1 MTTPR
6 LSIHLGNF
14 APDGSAG
21 WDALFDRALAADA
34 AGVDRVLV
42 SDHIAFGEDLS
53 AYGDPSAGGTEGG
66 RQPTG
71 PDGHWL
77 EPLTVLTAVAAR
89 TTRVRL
95 GTMVLLAALR
105 RPAVLAKTLA
115 TLDVLSGGRVDLGV
129 GVGWQKAEYDAAGL
143 RYEGRGQLLDHTLTV
158 LQALWAPGGASVSD
172 GLIDFEGIHS
182 SPEPVQ
188 PGGIPIWVSGRMNDN
203 VIARVVRFG
212 AGWIPWGADD
222 GAPAAAIARLHQALE
237 EAGRDPKSLL
247 VLGSLPVI
255 RSSDG
260 APDLAATVGGA
271 EALLEVGVT
280 DFRVG
285 WPVPAGLDAATD
297 SLGTLVDGFRSAVS

>member
-1 MTTPR
+1 MTR

-14 APDGSAG
+14 SADGAG
-21 WDALFDRALAADA
+21 GWEPMLERAVAADA
-34 AGVDRVLV
+34 AGIDRVLV

-53 AYGDPSAGGTEGG
+53 AYGDPTAGGTEGG

-89 TTRVRL
+89 TQRVRL

-105 RPAVLAKTLA
+105 RPAVLAKTLS

-129 GVGWQKAEYDAAGL
+129 GVGWQAAEYAAAGL
-143 RYEGRGQLLDHTLTV
+143 RYEGRGRLLDHTLAV
-158 LQALWAPGGASVSD
+158 CQALWQPGGAT
-172 GLIDFEGIHS
+172 IDDELLSFEGIHQ

-188 PGGIPIWVSGRMNDN
+188 PGGIPIWVSGRMNAN

-222 GAPAAAIARLHQALE
+222 GDPGPAIARLRSALE
-237 EAGRDPKSLL
+237 EAGRDPRSLL
-247 VLGSLPVI
+247 VLGGLPVI
-255 RSSDG
+255 RTSDG
-260 APDLAATVGGA
+260 RPDLAATVAGTGP
-271 EALLEVGVT
+271 LLEAGVT
-280 DFRVG
+280 DFRIG
-285 WPVPAGLDAATD
+285 WPVPSGVEAATD
-297 SLGTLVDGFRSAVS
+297 ALGELVRAFRDAVA

>member
-1 MTTPR
+1 M
-6 LSIHLGNF
+6 L
-14 APDGSAG
+14 
-21 WDALFDRALAADA
+21 DRAVAADA
-34 AGVDRVLV
+34 AGIDRVLV

-53 AYGDPSAGGTEGG
+53 AYARPEAGGTEGG

-89 TTRVRL
+89 TTNVRL

-115 TLDVLSGGRVDLGV
+115 TLDVLSKGRVDLGV
-129 GVGWQKAEYDAAGL
+129 GVGWQQAEYEAAGL
-143 RYEGRGQLLDHTLTV
+143 RYEGRGKLLDHTLAV
-158 LQALWAPGGASVSD
+158 CQALWAPGGASVHD
-172 GLIDFEGIHS
+172 DLIDFDGIHS

-188 PGGIPIWVSGRMNDN
+188 AGGIPIWVSGRMNAN

-222 GAPAAAIARLHQALE
+222 GDPGAAIARLHEALE
-237 EAGRDPKSLL
+237 DAGRDPASLL
-247 VLGSLPVI
+247 VLGALPVI
-255 RSSDG
+255 RTSDG
-260 APDLAATVGGA
+260 TPDVAATVAGV
-271 EALLEVGVT
+271 EPLLAVGVT

-285 WPVPAGLDAATD
+285 WPVPAGVDAGTEA
-297 SLGTLVDGFRSAVS
+297 LGTLVQAFRAVVA